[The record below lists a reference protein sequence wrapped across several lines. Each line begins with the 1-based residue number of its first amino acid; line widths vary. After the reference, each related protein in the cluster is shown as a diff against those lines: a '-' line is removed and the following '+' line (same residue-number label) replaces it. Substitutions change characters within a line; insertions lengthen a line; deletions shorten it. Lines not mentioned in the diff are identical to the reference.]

1 MNRIDQ
7 LFQEKSDVLTL
18 YFTAGYPQLNDTL
31 TIIESMAANGADM
44 IEIGLPFSD
53 PLADGP
59 TIQETSRIALEN
71 GMSTETLFT
80 QLEGIREKVSVPLVI
95 MGNLNPVLQ
104 YGVEKFCARCAEVGI
119 DGLILPDLPPDLY
132 ASEYKALFDQ
142 YGLHFVLLVT
152 PETSAERI
160 RYIDELSSGF
170 VYLVSSSSTT
180 GGTSGFGAEHLSYFE
195 RIKQMGLNTPTQIG
209 FGISSHASYR
219 TVCDYANGAI
229 IGSAFLKA
237 IANAED
243 LKSASAAFVQS
254 ILKREGETV

>member
-7 LFQEKSDVLTL
+7 MFQEQKDILTL
-18 YFTAGYPQLNDTL
+18 YFTAGYPQLNDTV

-71 GMSTETLFT
+71 GMSTEALFT
-80 QLEGIREKVSVPLVI
+80 QLEGIRNTVSVPMVI

-132 ASEYKALFDQ
+132 ASDYKALFDQ
-142 YGLHFVLLVT
+142 YGLHFILLVT
-152 PETSAERI
+152 PETTPDRI
-160 RYIDELSSGF
+160 RYIDDLSSGF

-180 GGTSGFGAEHLSYFE
+180 GATSGFGPEQLSYFE
-195 RIKQMGLNTPTQIG
+195 RIKKMELKTPTQIG
-209 FGISSHASYR
+209 FGISSHESYR
-219 TVCDYANGAI
+219 TVCEYANGAI

-237 IANAED
+237 ITGVED
-243 LKSASAAFVQS
+243 VKSATAAFVQK
-254 ILKREGETV
+254 IKGE